1 MRNTARGLGRG
12 SRIYVKATKIR
23 RRMRG
28 TVSEIVMDARG
39 PYVRFRD
46 DATSCLFLAAVSE
59 VKVIR

>member
-28 TVSEIVMDARG
+28 TVSEIVLDARG
-39 PYVRFRD
+39 PYVRYRD
-46 DATSCLFLAAVSE
+46 DATGSLFLAAVCE
-59 VKVIR
+59 VRAL